1 MATCSDLGTE
11 ALALPHSPGLMDDG
25 EDGFD
30 VVLLE
35 EGGTETGVDVSDE
48 KTRDDL
54 GRGGFT
60 HCEVKFKEE
69 DGRSG

>member
-11 ALALPHSPGLMDDG
+11 ALALPLSPGLMDDG

-35 EGGTETGVDVSDE
+35 ERGMETGVDVSDE
-48 KTRDDL
+48 EARDDL
-54 GRGGFT
+54 
-60 HCEVKFKEE
+60 
-69 DGRSG
+69 